1 MKEVKIYV
9 ETSLCGPCSPRE
21 GWYAV
26 KVEVETSKGPAFVG
40 EVGMEEE
47 TTWNR
52 STLMAVVQGLKKLN
66 PGYKVIIVTYSTFFK
81 NTVERGNPE
90 SWKRS
95 EWKKASGEEVK
106 YKELWQEYLELA
118 AGHEIEVRFRK
129 HFEYREELQKRI
141 DKKRQSKSRES
152 P

>member
-1 MKEVKIYV
+1 MKEVKIFI

-21 GWYAV
+21 GWYGV
-26 KVEVETSKGPAFVG
+26 MVEVETSKGPATVG
-40 EVGMEEE
+40 EIGMEEE

-52 STLMAVVQGLKKLN
+52 STLLAAVKGLKRLK

-90 SWKRS
+90 SWQRS
-95 EWKKASGEEVK
+95 EWKNSSGEDVK
-106 YKELWQEYLELA
+106 HKELWQEYLELA

-129 HFEYREELQKRI
+129 HFECREELQKKI
-141 DKKRQSKSRES
+141 AEKREAKCRES